1 MQQISPRVSV
11 GLPVYNGARYLARAI
26 ESILD
31 QDTADFEL
39 IVSDNGSTDD
49 TPEICRHF
57 AARDPRVLVL
67 RQERNRGAAWNFN
80 EVFRRSRAP
89 FFKWAAHDDWCESS
103 YLRRCLE
110 VFEQSPPS
118 VVLVY
123 PRTLLVSATGA
134 ILMRYED
141 RLDIRAQRP
150 HSRLWSLVRRLALC
164 NALLGVIRRSALERT
179 RLVGSFSASDRVLLA
194 ELAMQGEFREVPE
207 YLFYRRRHA
216 ESSRSANK
224 TTEAIDLW
232 FDPEARSH
240 RAPQL
245 RLVREHLVSVS
256 RAPLGPADRALCALS
271 FLLAY
276 SYTRTRIRLGAAR
289 RRMLGRS
296 DDGRV
301 H

>member
-11 GLPVYNGARYLARAI
+11 GLPVYNGARYLARSL
-26 ESILD
+26 ESILG
-31 QDTADFEL
+31 QDIEDFEL
-39 IVSDNGSTDD
+39 IVSDNASTDD
-49 TPEICRHF
+49 TPEICQHF

-67 RQERNRGAAWNFN
+67 RQERNRGAAWNHN
-80 EVFRRSRAP
+80 EIFRRSRAP
-89 FFKWAAHDDWCESS
+89 FFKWAAHDDWCDSS

-110 VFEQSPPS
+110 VFEQSTPS

-123 PRTLLVSATGA
+123 PRTLLVSAAGEVLT
-134 ILMRYED
+134 RYED

-150 HSRLWSLVRRLALC
+150 YQRLWYLVRRLALC
-164 NALLGVIRRSALERT
+164 NAFLGVIRRSALERT
-179 RLVGSFSASDRVLLA
+179 RLLGSFSSSDRVLLA

-207 YLFYRRRHA
+207 FLFYRRRHA
-216 ESSRSANK
+216 ESSREANK
-224 TTEAIDLW
+224 TSEAIARW
-232 FDPEARSH
+232 FDPEVRSH

-245 RLVREHLVSVS
+245 RLFREHLVSIS
-256 RAPLGPADRALCALS
+256 RAPLGPGERALCALS

-296 DDGRV
+296 DHGRV